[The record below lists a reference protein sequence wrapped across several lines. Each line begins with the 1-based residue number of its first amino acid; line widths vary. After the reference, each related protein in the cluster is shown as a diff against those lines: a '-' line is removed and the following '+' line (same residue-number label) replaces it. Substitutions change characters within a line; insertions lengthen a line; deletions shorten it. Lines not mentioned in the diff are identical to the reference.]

1 MKDRAVSGQFSPT
14 PIVILTIAALC
25 VLAVGVAGEPP
36 ARAGY
41 RLIYVFNPDIEEHL
55 DRALAAQSLLRSVA
69 TRAEVV
75 GVVRGQLDEDALPD
89 LAPGIT
95 FDLISEEAARAD
107 DTTSPGRVDLIEW
120 LAQRPG
126 PREDRLILEDA
137 TGIRLAGDGA
147 GMESVAAMLAMA
159 DDVATRVEF
168 TTWGKMKE
176 LFQ

>member
-36 ARAGY
+36 ERAGF
-41 RLIYVFNPDIEEHL
+41 RLIYVFNPDLEEHL
-55 DRALAAQSLLRSVA
+55 DRALAAQSLMRSTA
-69 TRAEVV
+69 ARAEVV
-75 GVVRGQLDEDALPD
+75 GVVRGQLDEEELSD
-89 LAPGIT
+89 LTPRIG
-95 FDLISEEAARAD
+95 FDLISEEAARAGD
-107 DTTSPGRVDLIEW
+107 TSPGRVDVIEW
-120 LAQRPG
+120 LSQRPG
-126 PREDRLILEDA
+126 LREDRLILEDA

-159 DDVATRVEF
+159 ADVATRVEF